1 LSVAA
6 MAKTTLKSIL
16 QVNSDVAV
24 ASAAPPP
31 PHTRTQ
37 NQPRPSGFLLHAIAL
52 HICTGIDESSQY
64 MFDSPGSEEL
74 EAGQEI
80 CLLLCSSMP
89 VLA

>member
-1 LSVAA
+1 LQKPLLSPFFKPTA
-6 MAKTTLKSIL
+6 MAELP
-16 QVNSDVAV
+16 VGP
-24 ASAAPPP
+24 PPP